1 VRQQPAM
8 LSSGQRSPQP
18 ACAMRLRPLAGS
30 SAQCSSGAALA
41 ARLHRGEGIFFGW
54 VPALILGPACGPCWG
69 VPLLDQFLLRNCIV
83 FQRRSNFSGHRAAA
97 PARRKGAQQPRE
109 SHRGSRSRQPRDP
122 KEPGERGEGGETGSQ
137 ARGKGKGTRGQL
149 PDSRSRVEAR
159 SQSSARRRA
168 RARELRE
175 PAVKGGNDAGSG
187 RTSALEREQEVVG
200 LSHQAR

>member
-1 VRQQPAM
+1 M
-8 LSSGQRSPQP
+8 
-18 ACAMRLRPLAGS
+18 
-30 SAQCSSGAALA
+30 
-41 ARLHRGEGIFFGW
+41 
-54 VPALILGPACGPCWG
+54 
-69 VPLLDQFLLRNCIV
+69 LDQFLLRNCIV

-175 PAVKGGNDAGSG
+175 PAVKGGQRRGFGAHLGPRARAGGCRFVTPGSLTTCARMG
-187 RTSALEREQEVVG
+187 QTTQSSATFCRRRCRRACPQGASL
-200 LSHQAR
+200 